1 MDKKIKRKI
10 ILLSGIAVICVVFCI
25 YLAVSLFFMS
35 HYFPGTMIGNLDCS
49 GKTPGEVEKLIAD
62 KAENYKLTIRGREE
76 TEAVLEGA
84 QIQVQFVL
92 DNTLQGILN
101 RQNGYAWPAA
111 LGKQTPYDMPVTV
124 SYDEALLDERISEM
138 LIFQRQNMRSPVNAY
153 IGEYDRESGRFPV
166 IAEDKGT
173 VVDLGKAKKAIVSAL
188 GDMKEELVLE
198 ESDCYKKPEIA
209 SDNAELVRFSSRLN
223 RFVSSRIVYDWHGME
238 EVVDG
243 DLIQEWLDIDWDN
256 RHVSIDAQ
264 AVREYING
272 LSKKHDTF
280 GKEREFRTSEGRM
293 ITLKPGSYGWR
304 VDRAKETEKLV
315 KLIRA
320 GSQVSREPEY
330 LYMAAAKGE
339 NDIGDSYVEI
349 NLTAQ
354 HLYLYVE
361 GELITESD
369 FVSGNVSRGYTT
381 PAGVYSLTY
390 KTLNATLRGP
400 GYATPVD
407 FWMPFN
413 GNIGMHDASWRR
425 QFGGNIY
432 LRNGSH
438 GCVNLPR
445 EEAEKIYEQVYKGFP
460 IVCYNEDT
468 GKGNAVNHKDNTAPV
483 TPTDNAPGTEAD
495 PNAGVVLPGVDP
507 NTGLII
513 DPNTGLIID
522 PGTGQPVVPN
532 TGTEGTPLP
541 APAPGGEGTPEAG
554 TTPDT
559 EAIPNAGVSPD
570 AVPDTG
576 AENPA
581 VPGAGDIPPA
591 AAGEGTVVPGV
602 QP

>member
-111 LGKQTPYDMPVTV
+111 LGKQAPYDMPVTV

-198 ESDCYKKPEIA
+198 ESDCYKRPEIA
-209 SDNAELVRFSSRLN
+209 SDNTELVRFSSRLN

-483 TPTDNAPGTEAD
+483 TPADNAPGTEAD

-541 APAPGGEGTPEAG
+541 APAPGGEGAPEAG

-559 EAIPNAGVSPD
+559 GTIPDAGVSPD
-570 AVPDTG
+570 AVPGTG

-581 VPGAGDIPPA
+581 VPGVGDIPPA
-591 AAGEGTVVPGV
+591 VAGEGTVVPGV
-602 QP
+602 RP